1 MSAYMKRI
9 LFAALACCVLT
20 GCGGSKWWGDEEVPS
35 AGEKSGMEKR
45 VKSADYRMPPD
56 MDSLRP
62 MLDRRM
68 RQVFN
73 DSNYLHLAHAEYMGI
88 SPIDKPADVFASKR
102 PVVKITDSKT
112 YVLDSLTH
120 SVPFLVPEARTLLN
134 DIGEAFNDT
143 LARRGLPQLQ
153 LKVTSLLRTRSSVK
167 SLRRVNRNATER
179 STHQYGTTFDISYNK
194 FINGNGTPVY
204 DPRYRLALAEAIY
217 DLRAKGRCM
226 VKYEVKSPCFHITVI
241 R

>member
-112 YVLDSLTH
+112 YVLDLSL
-120 SVPFLVPEARTLLN
+120 
-134 DIGEAFNDT
+134 I
-143 LARRGLPQLQ
+143 
-153 LKVTSLLRTRSSVK
+153 
-167 SLRRVNRNATER
+167 
-179 STHQYGTTFDISYNK
+179 
-194 FINGNGTPVY
+194 
-204 DPRYRLALAEAIY
+204 
-217 DLRAKGRCM
+217 
-226 VKYEVKSPCFHITVI
+226 HI
-241 R
+241 